1 MGANS
6 SSARMLHRQ
15 TLSVQ
20 YTLRRATGQT
30 VTTEPLHYLETAE
43 IPAKIRKRCVS
54 LAHEQEP
61 TVGYS
66 EDEERRRI
74 VVRRIVAVSAASGRT
89 DGSVNYVERPE
100 LWWDTFRS
108 PSLARALLME
118 AEVLQAPAITP
129 PPPTLAPL
137 AAATAGAGSD
147 GCRRREMM
155 IPPPLLLP
163 Q

>member
-74 VVRRIVAVSAASGRT
+74 VVRRIVAVSAASGRS

-108 PSLARALLME
+108 PSLAHALLVE
-118 AEVLQAPAITP
+118 AEVLQAPPIANSTT
-129 PPPTLAPL
+129 PPTLAPL
-137 AAATAGAGSD
+137 AAAGGD
-147 GCRRREMM
+147 GCRRREM
-155 IPPPLLLP
+155 ILPPLLLP